1 MMTYAKYMAETVKAL
16 EETTLPPDTREL
28 VMPRASQINGMCWR
42 NPPPDLIIGEQLQL
56 VLLDRRNGRL
66 TFGNPSLPASGTGS
80 ATSAHCPGSPRMGST
95 RR

>member
-16 EETTLPPDTREL
+16 DETTLPPDTREL
-28 VMPRASQINGMCWR
+28 VMPRASQINGRCWR

-66 TFGNPSLPASGTGS
+66 TFGNPSLPASGTG
-80 ATSAHCPGSPRMGST
+80 
-95 RR
+95 